1 MKNLELSALVNLQSI
16 DTRIYEL
23 KGLINE
29 IPEQVEQQN
38 KTLSVFEDKLKKV
51 QEEISNAEKAQ
62 KDFGEAFQSVISNA
76 DILIKR

>member
-62 KDFGEAFQSVISNA
+62 KDLEAKIQMLNE
-76 DILIKR
+76 K